1 MLLVWLG
8 GFIMPNL
15 NDASVGSVVT
25 VQKLE
30 STGIL
35 RERMLALGLTKGAK
49 VEVIRKGPS
58 GDPTL
63 FCIRGAMIALRNEE
77 SSLIAV
83 QI

>member
-1 MLLVWLG
+1 MLKLHNAG
-8 GFIMPNL
+8 
-15 NDASVGSVVT
+15 VGSVVT
-25 VQKLE
+25 VQELA
-30 STGIL
+30 SAGIL

-63 FCIRGAMIALRNEE
+63 FNIRGAMIALRNEE
-77 SSLIAV
+77 SSLVTV